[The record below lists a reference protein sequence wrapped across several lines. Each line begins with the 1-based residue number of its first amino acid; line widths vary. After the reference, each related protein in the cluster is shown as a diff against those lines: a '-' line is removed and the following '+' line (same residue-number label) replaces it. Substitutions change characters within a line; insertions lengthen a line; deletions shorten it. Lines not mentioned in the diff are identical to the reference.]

1 MPNFSAA
8 WSANDQSVSPYHSG
22 TKAQIEAQAPMEEQG
37 KFSYMIITELCLC
50 CLGHSVSFACE
61 VTNSVIVFTL
71 EPCSNIYKCISTKAC
86 YWRMSLCKSH
96 H

>member
-1 MPNFSAA
+1 MINLFPLIT
-8 WSANDQSVSPYHSG
+8 QEQR
-22 TKAQIEAQAPMEEQG
+22 AQIEAQALVEEQG

-71 EPCSNIYKCISTKAC
+71 EPCSNIYNFNQMHF
-86 YWRMSLCKSH
+86 YQGLSLGQ
-96 H
+96 